1 MRTFTVISKKKYDVV
16 VIDSI
21 GLEWLNYCIPEG
33 LSICPVDIDK
43 RLPIV
48 KSLSFLYSLLK
59 KVANNGVTSTSLLAA
74 IIEEL
79 NPKVVITFID
89 DNKFMGP
96 LQTLFPE
103 KLIISIQNGLRLN
116 DPNYRPLGKYLSFPN
131 YFGFGEHELSMMK
144 VKNASVAEYYS
155 VGSLRMGIFL
165 THFYKPKRKP
175 SHEICL
181 ISGYGRSVFNSST
194 ELNVEYALSYNNI
207 CKFLSKFSK
216 DNGIKITVAMRYPVN
231 HEEFLDEQKYYED
244 NIGQESIVC
253 FANDRKT
260 LSAYQTGM
268 DSVVVV
274 SLLSTLMFELLG
286 MGKKILCCGIANN
299 NLAKILDTRAQC
311 EKIPKIFLLEKWDY
325 DEFESKLLN
334 VLEMQDERYQ
344 SLIKDSKRYYMACS
358 KPPPH
363 EIIYNTLLSKF
374 KPNRLPCVEKYNNN
388 AK

>member
-33 LSICPVDIDK
+33 LSICPVEIDN
-43 RLPIV
+43 RLPVV

-79 NPKVVITFID
+79 NPKVVMTYID
-89 DNKFMGP
+89 DNRFMGP

-116 DPNYRPLGKYLSFPN
+116 DPNFRPMGKYLSFPN

-165 THFYKPKRKP
+165 THFYKAKRKP
-175 SHEICL
+175 SQEICL
-181 ISGYGRSVFNSST
+181 ISSYGKSVFNSSS
-194 ELNVEYALSYNNI
+194 ELNIELALSYNNI

-216 DNGIKITVAMRYPVN
+216 DNGIKISVAMRYAVDN
-231 HEEFLDEQKYYED
+231 EEYLDELKYYED
-244 NIGQESIVC
+244 NIGQKSIIC
-253 FANDRKT
+253 FANNRKT

-274 SLLSTLMFELLG
+274 SFISTLMFELFG
-286 MGKKILCCGIANN
+286 SGKKILCCGIANN
-299 NLAKILDTRAQC
+299 NLAKILDTRVQC
-311 EKIPKIFLLEKWDY
+311 EKIPKKFLLEKWDY

-334 VLEMQDERYQ
+334 LLEMQDERYQ
-344 SLIKDSKRYYMACS
+344 RLIKDSKRYYMACS
-358 KPPPH
+358 KHPPH

-374 KPNRLPCVEKYNNN
+374 KPNRLPAIEKDNNN